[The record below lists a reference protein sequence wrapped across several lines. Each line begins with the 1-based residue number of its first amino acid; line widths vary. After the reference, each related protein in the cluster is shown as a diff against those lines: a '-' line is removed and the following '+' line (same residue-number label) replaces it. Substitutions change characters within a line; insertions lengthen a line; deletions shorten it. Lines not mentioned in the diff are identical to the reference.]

1 MVIPLLLDFCCRK
14 LPFAVFCFKWDLLGT
29 YLGLTWDSHAFEC
42 GRNRECNLSFRI
54 ALQRYC
60 FSSTYGIVIPPLE
73 QGLSRV
79 TNVRMATILQ
89 FLQITERDLS
99 LYKTPSQNLIY
110 KYINLFFCLLHVR
123 PSSLSSV
130 RTVRLTMKVII
141 LKSFNF

>member
-1 MVIPLLLDFCCRK
+1 MKVSIETYPNGLHISKMLPVNGNIFHSTEVTIVVVTREYVVICK
-14 LPFAVFCFKWDLLGT
+14 
-29 YLGLTWDSHAFEC
+29 
-42 GRNRECNLSFRI
+42 NCNI
-54 ALQRYC
+54 KA
-60 FSSTYGIVIPPLE
+60 
-73 QGLSRV
+73 V